1 MLSQVFRTLRLSGS
15 RSASLNFRS
24 LAVAGMLLCSG
35 ALFAQAV
42 SSSSASFHAPPDRL
56 TQPIQESSRVT
67 LPGTLH
73 PLANKANDRGAVA
86 DGTKL
91 DRIQVVL
98 KRSGAQESAL
108 KQLIGEMHS
117 PGSANYHKWLTP
129 DSFSKQ
135 FGPSDADVATLESWL
150 GSHGFSITK
159 LNPGRQTL
167 EIAGTAGQFRDT
179 FHAQIHSYQVKGV
192 QGGVE
197 THFANAS
204 DPDIPAALAP
214 VLGGFVS
221 LNNFRPKRYSK
232 LLGKAEYNPAIHQAK
247 PEWTYGNSSG
257 YNLVLAPGDFAV
269 QYDLNPLYSAGINGT
284 GQSISIAN
292 DSNINVALVNN
303 YRSLFGL
310 PTNPPQVVIDGNDPG
325 VDGINSPY
333 GPNGDSVEAYLDV
346 EQSGAVAPNAQI
358 NLVIANDT
366 ALESGL
372 FLALQ
377 RAVYSNL
384 SPVMSVSFGFCELGL
399 GSTNTFFNSL
409 WEQAAAQGITVMVSS
424 GDSGSAGC
432 DDPDTQYYAV
442 HGQAVNGFASTP
454 YNVAVGGTDFYY
466 SQYAGTSSAL
476 NAQLETYWNIASPNE
491 TTPTVSLLTKI
502 PEQPWNDSQYG
513 SNISSV
519 YANSSDTATTIAS
532 GGGGASTCGLP
543 TVNSA
548 ATVTACAP
556 YPKPSWQSGT
566 GVADNA
572 RDLPD
577 VALFAADGVNS
588 SYIPICASDGDCV
601 VGGTVQI
608 TGVGGTSA
616 ASPAFAGIM
625 ALVNQK
631 YGRQGQ
637 ANYVLY
643 PLATQFPSA
652 FNDVTVGTNTVP
664 CATTT
669 VYTVNSSGDTT
680 GTYPSV
686 NCMAVSNPL
695 SVTDNTYVTA
705 NGVAEIEGEISV
717 TGTTAAYNAGTGY
730 DLATGLG
737 TIDANNLVTNWGS
750 VRTGTSTTTLTA
762 SPTTFAHGATVTISG
777 TVSGTSPTG
786 NVALVTTSADPNTQG
801 QTTLFPLTTAGTYSG
816 TVSTLPGG
824 TYTIA
829 GTYSGDGSNGVST
842 SAPVQIT
849 VTPEASTTALT
860 VYTTALANTP
870 GTLASGGSVSYGAL
884 TALSA
889 KETGVSSGT
898 SSGNPTGNVIF
909 LDGGAVLN
917 TAVVNAEGDA
927 EFSNVFAIGSHSI
940 TANYSGDGSYAASA
954 TASPTTFTVV
964 ANTPNINISATYANT
979 NNDLINGQTTYI
991 AVQVEN
997 SSSYP
1002 NAQALYPAGTVSISG
1017 APSGVPTTA
1026 TLVPSVDPSTNAPEG
1041 TAYFAFPASQ
1051 TGTLNLTFTYT
1062 PSTANYATAS
1072 TSGAITFVATGGSV
1086 STAISASA
1094 SQSTTSPTSAVTVTA
1109 TVSAASGSAAPTGV
1123 VVLYASEE
1131 IVGEANLPTSSSSSA
1146 TVTFNLSSGG
1156 LPPGTN
1162 QITAQYYPST
1172 STYIASATTFTIANP
1187 LSDFSLVPVTTIVN
1201 VPVTTGVQTDVIDLN
1216 SYSGFSGLVSLAC
1229 SGSGGV
1235 TCSLSSSSLTLASGG
1250 NASTTLT
1257 VNTSAVTKAGTYN
1270 VLVTGTDSTGHYIH
1284 TIGLQVV
1291 TAVVVASTTPGFT
1304 LSANPT
1310 SVSISSAGGSGTSTI
1325 TATPTNSF
1333 TGTVTL
1339 TCAITGPAI
1348 TGAPTCSAASESIT
1362 GTTAATATLTFN
1374 TVSTTAAGTYT
1385 ATVTGT
1391 SGSVTATTTAT
1402 VIVVGTAAGTFSLS
1416 NSAAITVTSQGGTGS
1431 STISVVPGTSNPY
1444 AGSVALTCAVTASP
1458 TGATDAPT
1466 CSLSNTSVTLA
1477 GATLTST
1484 LTISTTAQ
1492 TTAKLHVPLKSL
1504 FTAGGGLALA
1514 ALLFFGVPVR
1524 RRSRNALRSIRTLRI
1539 LSVTLLFAMMAGAA
1553 IGCGGG
1559 SSGSGG
1565 GGSTPTGG
1573 TTTGAY
1579 TVTVTATPTSGTAQT
1594 VTVAVTVN

>member
-1 MLSQVFRTLRLSGS
+1 MLSQVFRTLRLSDS

-35 ALFAQAV
+35 ALSAQAV
-42 SSSSASFHAPPDRL
+42 YSSSSSFHATPDRL
-56 TQPIQESSRVT
+56 TQPIQESSRVA

-129 DSFSKQ
+129 DSFGKQ
-135 FGPSDADVATLESWL
+135 FGPSDADVAKLESWL

-214 VLGGFVS
+214 VFGGFAS
-221 LNNFRPKRYSK
+221 LNNFRLKSNAHV
-232 LLGKAEYNPAIHQAK
+232 LGKAQFNTATHEAK
-247 PEWTYGNSSG
+247 PEWTYSG
-257 YNLVLAPGDFAV
+257 FGSTNYVLAPGDFDV
-269 QYDLNPLYSAGINGT
+269 QYDLNPLYTAGTNGT
-284 GQSISIAN
+284 GQSIAIVN
-292 DSNINVALVNN
+292 ESNINIAQVNN
-303 YRSLFGL
+303 YRTLFGL
-310 PTNPPQVVIDGNDPG
+310 PANPPQVIIDGNDPG
-325 VDGINSPY
+325 IDGINSPY
-333 GPNGDSVEAYLDV
+333 GPNFASGEAYLDV
-346 EQSGAVAPNAQI
+346 ELAGAVAPDAQI

-372 FLALQ
+372 TLAME
-377 RAVYSNL
+377 RAVYSNI
-384 SPVMSVSFGFCELGL
+384 SPIISLSFGGCEADQ
-399 GSTNTFFNSL
+399 GSFNSFVNGL
-409 WEQAAAQGITVMVSS
+409 WEQAAAQGITVMVST

-432 DDPDTQYYAV
+432 DNDNTQNFAV
-442 HGQAVNGFASTP
+442 FGQAVNGLGSTL

-466 SQYAGTSSAL
+466 SQYAGTTAAQ
-476 NAQLETYWNIASPNE
+476 NAQLATYWNATPTNS
-491 TTPTVSLLTKI
+491 TPTVSLLSKI
-502 PEQPWNDSQYG
+502 PEQPWNNSQYG
-513 SNISSV
+513 LNLYSYYASSG
-519 YANSSDTATTIAS
+519 NTATSIAAGS
-532 GGGGASTCGLP
+532 GGASTCGEP
-543 TVNSA
+543 TLDSA
-548 ATVTACAP
+548 GNTTACAP

-566 GVADNA
+566 GVPADSA

-577 VALFAADGVNS
+577 VSLFAANGFNNS
-588 SYIPICASDGDCV
+588 YYPICASDGDCE
-601 VGGTVQI
+601 GGSTVQI
-608 TGVGGTSA
+608 SGIGGTSA

-705 NGVAEIEGEISV
+705 NGVAEIEGEISAN
-717 TGTTAAYNAGTGY
+717 GTTASYNAGTGY

-750 VRTGTSTTTLTA
+750 VTLGATTTTMT
-762 SPTTFAHGATVTISG
+762 SSSTTFAHGTAITVSG
-777 TVSGTSPTG
+777 TVTGTSPTG
-786 NVALVTTSADPNTQG
+786 NVSLLTTSADPNNQG
-801 QTTLFPLTTAGTYSG
+801 EANFALSGGAYSG
-816 TVSTLPGG
+816 SVNYLPGG
-824 TYTIA
+824 TYNIS
-829 GTYSGDGSNGVST
+829 GYYPGDGSNAASMST
-842 SAPVQIT
+842 PVQIT

-927 EFSNVFAIGSHSI
+927 ELNNVFAIGSHSI
-940 TANYSGDGSYAASA
+940 TAKYSGDGSYAASA

>member
-1 MLSQVFRTLRLSGS
+1 MLSQVFRTLRLSDS

-42 SSSSASFHAPPDRL
+42 SNSSASFHAPPDRL

-129 DSFSKQ
+129 DSFGKQ

-669 VYTVNSSGDTT
+669 VYTVNSSGNTT
-680 GTYPSV
+680 GNYPSV

-705 NGVAEIEGEISV
+705 NGVAEIEGEISAN
-717 TGTTAAYNAGTGY
+717 GTIASYNAGTGY

-737 TIDANNLVTNWGS
+737 TIDANKLVTNWGN
-750 VRTGTSTTTLTA
+750 VTLGATTTTMTP
-762 SPTTFAHGATVTISG
+762 SSTTFAHGTAITVSG
-777 TVSGTSPTG
+777 TVTGTSPTG
-786 NVALVTTSADPNTQG
+786 NVSLLTTSADPNNQG
-801 QTTLFPLTTAGTYSG
+801 EANFALSGGAYSG
-816 TVSTLPGG
+816 SVNYLPGG
-824 TYTIA
+824 TYNI
-829 GTYSGDGSNGVST
+829 SGYYPGNGSNAAST
-842 SAPVQIT
+842 STPVQIT

-860 VYTTALANTP
+860 VYTTLANTP

-917 TAVVNAEGDA
+917 TAVVNAKGDA
-927 EFSNVFAIGSHSI
+927 ELNNVFAIGSHSI
-940 TANYSGDGSYAASA
+940 TANYSGDGSYTASS
-954 TASPTTFTVV
+954 TASPTTFTVG
-964 ANTPNINISATYANT
+964 ANTPNIYVSYT
-979 NNDLINGQTTYI
+979 NAYTNGDVASGQTTYV

-997 SSSYP
+997 SSNYANS
-1002 NAQALYPAGTVSISG
+1002 QALPPTGTVTVSG
-1017 APSGVPTTA
+1017 APAGVPTTA
-1026 TLVPSVDPSTNAPEG
+1026 TLVPSVDPNGNEPEG
-1041 TAYFAFPASQ
+1041 TTYFAIPASQ

-1062 PSTANYATAS
+1062 PNTANYAATSYSQPITFASGIGSIATTTTAS
-1072 TSGAITFVATGGSV
+1072 TS
-1086 STAISASA
+1086 SA
-1094 SQSTTSPTSAVTVTA
+1094 TTSPTSAVQVTA
-1109 TVSAASGSAAPTGV
+1109 TVSATGSVAPTGIV
-1123 VVLYASEE
+1123 ALYSSEE
-1131 IVGEANLPTSSSSSA
+1131 IVGYANLPTVSGNSA
-1146 TVTFNLSSGG
+1146 TVTISVPSGS
-1156 LPPGTN
+1156 LFAGTN
-1162 QITAQYYPST
+1162 QITVQYYPATNSNF
-1172 STYIASATTFTIANP
+1172 SNSAAEVTIANP

-1201 VPVTTGVQTDVIDLN
+1201 VPGTTGVQTDVIDLN
-1216 SYSGFSGLVSLAC
+1216 SYSGFSGSVSLAC

-1235 TCSLSSSSLTLASGG
+1235 TCSLSSSSLVLASGG

-1257 VNTSAVTKAGTYN
+1257 VNTNAVTKAGTYS

-1573 TTTGAY
+1573 STTGAY

>member
-1 MLSQVFRTLRLSGS
+1 MIMLSQVFRTLRLSDS

-35 ALFAQAV
+35 ALSAQAV
-42 SSSSASFHAPPDRL
+42 SSSSSSFHAPPDRL
-56 TQPIQESSRVT
+56 TQPIQESSRVA

-129 DSFSKQ
+129 DSFGKQ

-204 DPDIPAALAP
+204 APDIPAALAP
-214 VLGGFVS
+214 VFGGFAS
-221 LNNFRPKRYSK
+221 LNNFRLKSNAHV
-232 LLGKAEYNPAIHQAK
+232 LGKAQFNTATHEAK
-247 PEWTYGNSSG
+247 PEWTYSG
-257 YNLVLAPGDFAV
+257 FGSTNYVLAPGDFDV
-269 QYDLNPLYSAGINGT
+269 QYDLNPLYTAGTNGT
-284 GQSISIAN
+284 GQSIAIVN
-292 DSNINVALVNN
+292 ESNINIAQVNN
-303 YRSLFGL
+303 YRTLFGL
-310 PTNPPQVVIDGNDPG
+310 PANPPQVIIDGNDPG
-325 VDGINSPY
+325 IDGINSPY
-333 GPNGDSVEAYLDV
+333 GPNFASGEAYLDV
-346 EQSGAVAPNAQI
+346 ELAGAVAPDAQI

-372 FLALQ
+372 TLAME
-377 RAVYSNL
+377 RAVYSNI
-384 SPVMSVSFGFCELGL
+384 SPIISLSFGGCEADQ
-399 GSTNTFFNSL
+399 GSFNSFVNGL
-409 WEQAAAQGITVMVSS
+409 WEQAAAQGITVMVST

-432 DDPDTQYYAV
+432 DNDNTQNFAV
-442 HGQAVNGFASTP
+442 FGQAVNGLGSTP

-466 SQYAGTSSAL
+466 SQYAGTTAAQS
-476 NAQLETYWNIASPNE
+476 AQLATYWNATPTNS
-491 TTPTVSLLTKI
+491 TPTVSLLSKI
-502 PEQPWNDSQYG
+502 PEQPWNNSQFGLNLY
-513 SNISSV
+513 SYYASSG
-519 YANSSDTATTIAS
+519 NTATSIAAGS
-532 GGGGASTCGLP
+532 GGASTCGEP
-543 TVNSA
+543 TLDSA
-548 ATVTACAP
+548 GNTTACAP

-566 GVADNA
+566 GVPADSA

-577 VALFAADGVNS
+577 VSLFAANGFNNS
-588 SYIPICASDGDCV
+588 YYPICASDGDCE
-601 VGGTVQI
+601 GGSTVQI
-608 TGVGGTSA
+608 SGIGGTSA

-669 VYTVNSSGDTT
+669 VYTVNSSGNTT

-705 NGVAEIEGEISV
+705 NGVAEIEGEISAN
-717 TGTTAAYNAGTGY
+717 GTTASYNAGTGY

-737 TIDANNLVTNWGS
+737 TIDANNLVTNWGN
-750 VRTGTSTTTLTA
+750 VTLGATTTTMTP
-762 SPTTFAHGATVTISG
+762 SSTTFAHGTAITVSG
-777 TVSGTSPTG
+777 TVTGTSPTG
-786 NVALVTTSADPNTQG
+786 NVSLLTTSADPNNQVEANFALSG
-801 QTTLFPLTTAGTYSG
+801 GAYSG
-816 TVSTLPGG
+816 SVNYLPGG
-824 TYTIA
+824 TYNIS
-829 GTYSGDGSNGVST
+829 GYYPGDGSNAASKST
-842 SAPVQIT
+842 PVQIT

-860 VYTTALANTP
+860 VYTTALATTP

-898 SSGNPTGNVIF
+898 SSGNPTGNVTF

-927 EFSNVFAIGSHSI
+927 ELNNVFAIGSHSI
-940 TANYSGDGSYAASA
+940 TANYSGDGSYTASS
-954 TASPTTFTVV
+954 TASPTTFTVG
-964 ANTPNINISATYANT
+964 ANTPNIYVSYT
-979 NNDLINGQTTYI
+979 NGDVASGQTTYV

-997 SSSYP
+997 SSNYANS
-1002 NAQALYPAGTVSISG
+1002 QALPPTGTVTVSG
-1017 APSGVPTTA
+1017 APAGVPTTA
-1026 TLVPSVDPSTNAPEG
+1026 TLVPSVDPNGNEPEG
-1041 TAYFAFPASQ
+1041 TTYFAIPASQ

-1062 PSTANYATAS
+1062 PNTANYAATSYSQPITFASGIGSIATTTTAS
-1072 TSGAITFVATGGSV
+1072 TS
-1086 STAISASA
+1086 SA
-1094 SQSTTSPTSAVTVTA
+1094 TTSPTSAVQVTA
-1109 TVSAASGSAAPTGV
+1109 TVSATGSVAPTGIV
-1123 VVLYASEE
+1123 ALYSSEE
-1131 IVGEANLPTSSSSSA
+1131 IVGYANLPTVSGNSA
-1146 TVTFNLSSGG
+1146 TVTISVPSGS
-1156 LPPGTN
+1156 LFAGTN
-1162 QITAQYYPST
+1162 QITVQYYPATNSNF
-1172 STYIASATTFTIANP
+1172 SNSATEVTIANP

-1201 VPVTTGVQTDVIDLN
+1201 VPGTTGVQTDVIDLN
-1216 SYSGFSGLVSLAC
+1216 SYSGFSGSVSLAC

-1235 TCSLSSSSLTLASGG
+1235 TCSLSSSSLVLASGG

-1257 VNTSAVTKAGTYN
+1257 VNTNAVTKAGTYS
-1270 VLVTGTDSTGHYIH
+1270 VLVTGTDSTGNYIH

-1291 TAVVVASTTPGFT
+1291 TAVIAASTTPGFT

-1391 SGSVTATTTAT
+1391 SGSVTATTPVT

-1504 FTAGGGLALA
+1504 FTAGGGFALA

-1524 RRSRNALRSIRTLRI
+1524 RRGRNSLRSVRTLRI
-1539 LSVTLLFAMMAGAA
+1539 LSVATMARFMRW
-1553 IGCGGG
+1553 
-1559 SSGSGG
+1559 
-1565 GGSTPTGG
+1565 P
-1573 TTTGAY
+1573 
-1579 TVTVTATPTSGTAQT
+1579 
-1594 VTVAVTVN
+1594 AV

>member
-1 MLSQVFRTLRLSGS
+1 MLSQVFRTLRLSDS

-42 SSSSASFHAPPDRL
+42 SSSSASFHTPPDRL

-129 DSFSKQ
+129 DSFGKQ
-135 FGPSDADVATLESWL
+135 FGPSDADVAKLESWL

-204 DPDIPAALAP
+204 APDIPTALAP
-214 VLGGFVS
+214 VFGGFAS
-221 LNNFRPKRYSK
+221 LNNFRLKSNAHV
-232 LLGKAEYNPAIHQAK
+232 LGKAQFNTATHEAK
-247 PEWTYGNSSG
+247 PEWTYSG
-257 YNLVLAPGDFAV
+257 FGSTNYVLAPGDFDV
-269 QYDLNPLYSAGINGT
+269 QYDLNPLYTAGTNGT
-284 GQSISIAN
+284 GQSIAIVN
-292 DSNINVALVNN
+292 ESNINIAQVNN
-303 YRSLFGL
+303 YRTLFGL
-310 PTNPPQVVIDGNDPG
+310 PVNPPQVIIDGNDPG
-325 VDGINSPY
+325 IDGINSPY
-333 GPNGDSVEAYLDV
+333 GPNFASGEAYLDV
-346 EQSGAVAPNAQI
+346 ELSGAVAPDAQI

-372 FLALQ
+372 TLAME
-377 RAVYSNL
+377 RAVYSNI
-384 SPVMSVSFGFCELGL
+384 SPIISLSFGGCEADEGA
-399 GSTNTFFNSL
+399 FNSFVNGL
-409 WEQAAAQGITVMVSS
+409 WEQAAAQGITVMVST

-432 DDPDTQYYAV
+432 DNDNTQDFAV
-442 HGQAVNGFASTP
+442 FGQAVNGLGSTP

-466 SQYAGTSSAL
+466 SQYAGTTAAQ
-476 NAQLETYWNIASPNE
+476 NAQLATYWNATPTDS
-491 TTPTVSLLTKI
+491 TPTVSLLSKI
-502 PEQPWNDSQYG
+502 PEQPWNNSQYG
-513 SNISSV
+513 LNLYSYYASSG
-519 YANSSDTATTIAS
+519 DTATTIAAGS
-532 GGGGASTCGLP
+532 GGASTCGEP
-543 TVNSA
+543 TLDA
-548 ATVTACAP
+548 AGNTTACAP

-566 GVADNA
+566 GVPADSA

-577 VALFAADGVNS
+577 VSLFAANGFNNS
-588 SYIPICASDGDCV
+588 YYPICASDGDCE
-601 VGGTVQI
+601 GGSTVQI
-608 TGVGGTSA
+608 SGIGGTSA

-669 VYTVNSSGDTT
+669 VYTVNSSGNTT
-680 GTYPSV
+680 GNYPSV

-705 NGVAEIEGEISV
+705 NGVAEIEGEISAN
-717 TGTTAAYNAGTGY
+717 GTTASYNAGTGY

-737 TIDANNLVTNWGS
+737 TIDANKLVTNWGS
-750 VRTGTSTTTLTA
+750 VTLGATTTTMTP
-762 SPTTFAHGATVTISG
+762 SSTTFAHGTAITVSG
-777 TVSGTSPTG
+777 TVTGTSPTG
-786 NVALVTTSADPNTQG
+786 NVSLLTTSADPNNQG
-801 QTTLFPLTTAGTYSG
+801 EANFALSGGAYSG
-816 TVSTLPGG
+816 SVNYLPGG
-824 TYTIA
+824 TYNI
-829 GTYSGDGSNGVST
+829 SGYYPGNGSNAAST
-842 SAPVQIT
+842 STPVQIT

-860 VYTTALANTP
+860 VYTTLANTP

-898 SSGNPTGNVIF
+898 SSGNPTGSVIF

-927 EFSNVFAIGSHSI
+927 ELNNVFAIGSHSI
-940 TANYSGDGSYAASA
+940 TAKYSGDGSYAASA

-1187 LSDFSLVPVTTIVN
+1187 LNDFSLVPVTTILSVAN
-1201 VPVTTGVQTDVIDLN
+1201 SGTTPGVQTDVINLN
-1216 SYSGFSGLVSLAC
+1216 SYSGFSGAVALTC
-1229 SGSGGV
+1229 TGSGGV
-1235 TCSLSSSSLTLASGG
+1235 TCSLGTSSATLASGG
-1250 NASTTLT
+1250 TASTTLT
-1257 VNTSAVTKAGTYN
+1257 VNTSGVTAAGTYN
-1270 VLVTGTDSTGHYIH
+1270 VVVTGTDPTGNFIH

-1291 TAVVVASTTPGFT
+1291 TPLITVPSFT
-1304 LSANPT
+1304 LSGTAVT
-1310 SVSISSAGGSGTSTI
+1310 IGAAGSTGVSTI
-1325 TATPTNSF
+1325 TATPATGF
-1333 TGTVTL
+1333 TGAIAL
-1339 TCAITGPAI
+1339 TCAVAAAPSNAAS
-1348 TGAPTCSAASESIT
+1348 APTCSAASLNVSGTASVT
-1362 GTTAATATLTFN
+1362 GPLTFN
-1374 TVSTTAAGTYT
+1374 TTTTTTPGTYT
-1385 ATVTGT
+1385 ITVTGT
-1391 SGSVTATTTAT
+1391 AGTVSPTTTVLVT
-1402 VIVVGTAAGTFSLS
+1402 VGTGTFSLS

-1504 FTAGGGLALA
+1504 FTAGGGFALA

-1559 SSGSGG
+1559 SSGSSG